1 MAGTVKRGDI
11 VTVSASGDYG
21 KPRPAI
27 VVQSDWL
34 KATDS
39 VLVTLLTSTL
49 VDAPLYRL
57 LIEPSET
64 NGPKAPS
71 QVMVDKILA
80 IPREKCGAVIGR
92 IDPKTAIA
100 LNHLLSVVIGIAD

>member
-1 MAGTVKRGDI
+1 MARAVKRGDI
-11 VTVSASGDYG
+11 VTVAVSGDYG

-39 VLVTLLTSTL
+39 VLVGLITSTL

-57 LIEPSET
+57 LIEPT
-64 NGPKAPS
+64 QANGLKAPS
-71 QVMVDKILA
+71 QIMIDKIVA

-92 IDPKTAIA
+92 IDQKTLIA
-100 LNHLLSVVIGIAD
+100 LNHLLSVVIGVAD

>member
-1 MAGTVKRGDI
+1 MKRGDI
-11 VTVSASGDYG
+11 LTVSAPGAYG

-39 VLVTLLTSTL
+39 VLVALMTSTL

-57 LIEPSET
+57 LIEPTET
-64 NGPKAPS
+64 NGLRAPS
-71 QVMVDKILA
+71 QVMIDKIVAL
-80 IPREKCGAVIGR
+80 PREKCGAVIGS
-92 IDPKTAIA
+92 IDAGTLIA
-100 LNHLLSVVIGIAD
+100 LNHMLSVVIGIAD

>member
-1 MAGTVKRGDI
+1 MRRGDI
-11 VTVSASGDYG
+11 VTVSAPGDYG

-34 KATDS
+34 AATDS
-39 VLVTLLTSTL
+39 VLVSLVTSTL

-64 NGPKAPS
+64 NGLKATS
-71 QVMVDKILA
+71 QIMIDKIVA
-80 IPREKCGAVIGR
+80 MPREKCGSVIGR
-92 IDPKTAIA
+92 IDQGALIA
-100 LNHLLSVVIGIAD
+100 LNHMLSVVIGIAD